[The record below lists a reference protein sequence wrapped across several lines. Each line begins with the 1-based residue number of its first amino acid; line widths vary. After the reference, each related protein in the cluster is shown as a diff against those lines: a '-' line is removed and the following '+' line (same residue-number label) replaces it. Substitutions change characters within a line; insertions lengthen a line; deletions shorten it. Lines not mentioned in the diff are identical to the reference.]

1 MRPSKWLLI
10 CFTLGLCT
18 LAAGI
23 GIGLALPHVGTHRD
37 GSEFFQRLAD
47 ETAPDKTGD
56 TRQGVLA
63 ARFRKKFTV
72 QVIRSAPEVNVG
84 SDGFTT
90 NFTAVI
96 MGRGPGG
103 LDGQALLRE
112 IEEYLKEL
120 AGAAK
125 SEGVKTFT
133 ENRSENGKEVVV
145 QWIRFGSNEISTYDR
160 EIQGK
165 KVGFVFR
172 YRTPAEVYGE
182 IVVDLYNER
191 TTTQGAIWGLV
202 AVSMD
207 VREQLSLVAR

>member
-1 MRPSKWLLI
+1 MGPSKWLLI

-18 LAAGI
+18 LA
-23 GIGLALPHVGTHRD
+23 
-37 GSEFFQRLAD
+37 
-47 ETAPDKTGD
+47 
-56 TRQGVLA
+56 
-63 ARFRKKFTV
+63 
-72 QVIRSAPEVNVG
+72 
-84 SDGFTT
+84 
-90 NFTAVI
+90 FTAVI

-133 ENRSENGKEVVV
+133 ENRSENGKEIVV
-145 QWIRFGSNEISTYDR
+145 QWIRFGRNEISTYDR

-172 YRTPAEVYGE
+172 YRTPAEVHGE

-207 VREQLSLVAR
+207 VRE